1 MLDVPLILRL
11 VMYFIGNLLTTISIY
26 ILLKHAGLHNNFR
39 VSIFLLI
46 MFGFARAFFTYCIT
60 FTPFITDA
68 NTNALLQVHFVAAFV
83 YCICGFA
90 IASLLLSV
98 ERFIAI
104 TKPKIYERNS
114 DNVAVPL
121 LIFAAV
127 IAVTFGVGYMANVY
141 SNNQIPLITVCTVA
155 GFLSLILATVV
166 WKRAKTLWNNR
177 NSSLGQ
183 RFQIAEMT
191 RTSPIYL
198 FISVDEAICITIMSI
213 IGFLMLDRDNTD
225 VIATSDVLVHVI
237 DVVGAWRIIFI
248 NLALIYYS
256 FSLKKTRLTV
266 LTHMTKTQH
275 QTTADHFKELKEMW
289 K

>member
-1 MLDVPLILRL
+1 
-11 VMYFIGNLLTTISIY
+11 
-26 ILLKHAGLHNNFR
+26 
-39 VSIFLLI
+39 

-127 IAVTFGVGYMANVY
+127 
-141 SNNQIPLITVCTVA
+141 
-155 GFLSLILATVV
+155 LATVV

-225 VIATSDVLVHVI
+225 VIATSDVLVHV
-237 DVVGAWRIIFI
+237 GAWRIIFI

-266 LTHMTKTQH
+266 LTHMRKTQH